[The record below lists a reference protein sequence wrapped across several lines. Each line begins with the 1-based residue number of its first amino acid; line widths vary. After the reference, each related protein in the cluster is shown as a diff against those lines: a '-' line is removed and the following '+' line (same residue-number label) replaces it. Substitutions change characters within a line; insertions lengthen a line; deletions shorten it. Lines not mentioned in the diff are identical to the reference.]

1 VPIASARRCLAA
13 VAVVAAVL
21 PATACTG
28 SDDAA
33 AARSA
38 AASASAKAKAKAEA
52 EAARDPLVALADTD
66 SPDYTDDSARPV
78 VHRSGT
84 GPAHF
89 TVRRP
94 DAATAIR
101 FYVSCSPDSRFRVSI
116 GTWFAGPCSTAFQN
130 SGQLPLG
137 PAGQP
142 VTVDLD
148 LPAGVHYWIVGLA
161 VG

>member
-13 VAVVAAVL
+13 LAVAAAVL
-21 PATACTG
+21 PVTACTG
-28 SDDAA
+28 DRDDVAS
-33 AARSA
+33 ARA
-38 AASASAKAKAKAEA
+38 AASTT
-52 EAARDPLVALADTD
+52 ARDPLVALADTD
-66 SPDYTDDSARPV
+66 SPDYSDDSARPV

-89 TVRRP
+89 TVPRP
-94 DAATAIR
+94 DSATAIR

-137 PAGQP
+137 PIGQP

-148 LPAGVHYWIVGLA
+148 LPTDVHYWLVGLA
-161 VG
+161 VS

>member
-13 VAVVAAVL
+13 LAVVAAVL

-28 SDDAA
+28 DDDAA
-33 AARSA
+33 ASTRSA
-38 AASASAKAKAKAEA
+38 AAHSVAATASPLG
-52 EAARDPLVALADTD
+52 ARDPLVALADTD
-66 SPDYTDDSARPV
+66 SPDYTADSARPV

-89 TVRRP
+89 TLRRP
-94 DAATAIR
+94 ESATAIR

-116 GTWFAGPCSTAFQN
+116 GTWFAGPCSTAFDN

-137 PAGQP
+137 PVDQP
-142 VTVDLD
+142 LTVDLD
-148 LPAGVHYWIVGLA
+148 LPSGVHYWLVGLA